1 MDVER
6 YTPLG
11 SSLYLKRSADH
22 ASDIQ
27 SDRFGPFVADYF
39 RPSTPKLKQMGLSL
53 LRNGSSPL
61 DSIIFT
67 VIVNS
72 AAYKFLT
79 TTINLELDADIALE
93 LRRNAR
99 EYRSAAQAAVKK
111 IHLLKSPSTG
121 LLIAILCGVCLYSI
135 PFHTNPQLT

>member
-6 YTPLG
+6 YTSLG
-11 SSLYLKRSADH
+11 NSLYLGRLADH
-22 ASDIQ
+22 ISDIH

-39 RPSTPKLKQMGLSL
+39 RHPSIPKLKQMGLSL
-53 LRNGSSPL
+53 LRNRSSPL

-67 VIVNS
+67 IIVNS

-79 TTINLELDADIALE
+79 TTINLEPDADIALE

-99 EYRSAAQAAVKK
+99 EYRSAAQAAVRK

-121 LLIAILCGVCLYSI
+121 LLIAILCGVCLKFILFY
-135 PFHTNPQLT
+135 TNP